1 MLAFIL
7 LLVQHIK
14 SPATVESVEV
24 TQNCYTKMHTYV
36 VADSVIQ
43 NSLEKIKFSQMKISR
58 VEVMLLF
65 FFKHIVFSLEQKSTL
80 SSPCRDI

>member
-7 LLVQHIK
+7 LLAQHIK
-14 SPATVESVEV
+14 FPTTRESVEV
-24 TQNCYTKMHTYV
+24 TQNCYTKMHIHV
-36 VADSVIQ
+36 VADSVVQ

-65 FFKHIVFSLEQKSTL
+65 SLKYIVFSLEQKST
-80 SSPCRDI
+80 